1 MRKVKQKTVFSNTSW
16 AQLSSFL
23 FFFLLVPDSNRFDC
37 GSMYATHQSFYKC
50 ILNRPP
56 LPCAFTDIFLHQR
69 WLIFDLCI
77 ALKRSTRQRTENNP
91 TRFSFPSSFSLFTFY
106 RTLWQLFLIQRALMN
121 PLNVLLTAAMPIL
134 FKWLAGNGK
143 SSSVIALFYSFSTFH
158 STTIFNKP
166 ITCISL
172 VFRRLRAPFPTYAW
186 SSRSP
191 PCLRC
196 FLGRQVRL
204 LNFQVIYT
212 QLWNRCLLVRGW

>member
-23 FFFLLVPDSNRFDC
+23 FFLLVPDSNRFDC

-77 ALKRSTRQRTENNP
+77 ASRRSTRQRTENNP
-91 TRFSFPSSFSLFTFY
+91 TRFSFPSNFSLFSSSFSLFSSY
-106 RTLWQLFLIQRALMN
+106 RTLWQLFLIQRAWN

-134 FKWLAGNGK
+134 FKWLAGNGQ
-143 SSSVIALFYSFSTFH
+143 IILRHCFILFL
-158 STTIFNKP
+158 FNV
-166 ITCISL
+166 SL
-172 VFRRLRAPFPTYAW
+172 HNYF
-186 SSRSP
+186 
-191 PCLRC
+191 
-196 FLGRQVRL
+196 
-204 LNFQVIYT
+204 
-212 QLWNRCLLVRGW
+212 